1 MSTAPTY
8 RDLGALGF
16 TLLLSSD
23 GRGGGE
29 AKITWGAD
37 AQLNSDFR
45 TGREHPAV
53 ALEMTLTR
61 VEKIG
66 SMTHL
71 DFSSVM
77 GVLVGFLQGRGP

>member
-1 MSTAPTY
+1 MSSAPTY

-29 AKITWGAD
+29 AKITWTSD
-37 AQLNSDFR
+37 ARLNPDFHA
-45 TGREHPAV
+45 GREHPAV
-53 ALEMTLTR
+53 ALEMTLTC
-61 VEKIG
+61 VEKLG

-77 GVLVGFLQGRGP
+77 GVLVGFLQGRS

>member
-1 MSTAPTY
+1 M
-8 RDLGALGF
+8 
-16 TLLLSSD
+16 
-23 GRGGGE
+23 
-29 AKITWGAD
+29 TWTAD
-37 AQLNSDFR
+37 ARLNDDFR

-71 DFSSVM
+71 DFSSVIRRM
-77 GVLVGFLQGRGP
+77 VEQLRQ